1 MESLL
6 VSKMAAVIVFLE
18 LTWFTFWALASK
30 LVFLC
35 LTRIRQWAV
44 RSFDLLCVDSNRNGN
59 DLLFAG
65 DILKVVGVGRD
76 KVEDLS

>member
-1 MESLL
+1 
-6 VSKMAAVIVFLE
+6 MAAVKDGDRFLAC
-18 LTWFTFWALASK
+18 TWFTFWALASK
-30 LVFLC
+30 LVFLF
-35 LTRIRQWAV
+35 LTRTHQRAV
-44 RSFDLLCVDSNRNGN
+44 RSVDLLCVDSNRNGN

>member
-1 MESLL
+1 M
-6 VSKMAAVIVFLE
+6 VIVFLAC
-18 LTWFTFWALASK
+18 TWFTFWALASK
-30 LVFLC
+30 LVFL
-35 LTRIRQWAV
+35 TRNRQREV
-44 RSFDLLCVDSNRNGN
+44 RSVDLFCVDSNRNGN

>member
-1 MESLL
+1 MG
-6 VSKMAAVIVFLE
+6 AVKDGDRFSE

-30 LVFLC
+30 LLFLF
-35 LTRIRQWAV
+35 LTRTRQWAV
-44 RSFDLLCVDSNRNGN
+44 RSVDLLCVDSNSNGN
-59 DLLFAG
+59 DLFAG